1 MKPTK
6 EYIEQKFRDFNQ
18 MCFEGRLPTVEI
30 QMSRARSY
38 LGQLGYRRKRTLFGR
53 TTYSDFVIRISTQMD
68 QTEAEVEDT
77 LLHEMIHLYIAHNRL
92 KDTSTHGRLFRQLM
106 NELNQRFQRHIT
118 ISHRRTREEQD
129 RDTQQRL
136 HLLCVST
143 WDNGQRGITIAA
155 KSRLFQLWEV
165 MPTFPSVKA
174 TEWYAT
180 TDPYF
185 NRFPRAL
192 TPKIYRI
199 AQKELDEHLSGARP
213 LVRQGGRIF
222 VKRT

>member
-1 MKPTK
+1 MGWSGNLCAPAP
-6 EYIEQKFRDFNQ
+6 Y
-18 MCFEGRLPTVEI
+18 
-30 QMSRARSY
+30 A
-38 LGQLGYRRKRTLFGR
+38 
-53 TTYSDFVIRISTQMD
+53 
-68 QTEAEVEDT
+68 
-77 LLHEMIHLYIAHNRL
+77 IHADEELVSCIAGN
-92 KDTSTHGRLFRQLM
+92 DM
-106 NELNQRFQRHIT
+106 
-118 ISHRRTREEQD
+118 
-129 RDTQQRL
+129 
-136 HLLCVST
+136 V
-143 WDNGQRGITIAA
+143 RGITIAA

-165 MPTFPSVKA
+165 MPTFPGVKA

-199 AQKELDEHLSGARP
+199 AQNELDEHLSGARP